1 VDTHDHDGNTA
12 LIAASRWG
20 TPDMVALLLGRGAE
34 VNARNSMGDTA
45 LIAAARG
52 GQTEAVRLLIGK
64 RATSTPR
71 TGRATRR

>member
-1 VDTHDHDGNTA
+1 
-12 LIAASRWG
+12 
-20 TPDMVALLLGRGAE
+20 MVALLLGRGAE